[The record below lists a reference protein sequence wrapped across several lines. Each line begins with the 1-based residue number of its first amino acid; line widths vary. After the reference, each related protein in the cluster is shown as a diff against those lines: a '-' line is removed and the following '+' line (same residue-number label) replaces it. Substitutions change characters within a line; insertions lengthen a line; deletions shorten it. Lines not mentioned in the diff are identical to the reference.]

1 MTDLRKMSLFRDV
14 QVALEFQQMAAQGY
28 VDTEFTMY
36 GTIYYTDDQRQYMI
50 SANAPRIID
59 FIDTDI
65 DQGYLALPL
74 CTLTE
79 TCHVP
84 AGERER
90 IANEVK
96 VRLAR
101 KLQTE
106 YSVQFMR
113 LLARL
118 NKREGNDMAK
128 PLLTSLCKKYANTFS
143 ADRLDVLEQLVRY
156 AYRRKVLTSASYEEF
171 QAWFSEERENLADDI
186 IPKDI
191 MSKTWYTLTYE
202 DRPGHKKQLT
212 NARKEWAYNKKI
224 ALEKE
229 GKIVAPVYAHTY
241 WYNNQNGMME
251 DTRDQHQAL
260 CRKLL
265 DDEYWEAVREIAGY
279 PAFISAEDLVGF
291 LSECEQDSETEA
303 LRYFGNV
310 WRIVQKSD

>member
-1 MTDLRKMSLFRDV
+1 
-14 QVALEFQQMAAQGY
+14 
-28 VDTEFTMY
+28 
-36 GTIYYTDDQRQYMI
+36 MI

-65 DQGYLALPL
+65 DQGYLALPMR
-74 CTLTE
+74 TLTE

-113 LLARL
+113 LVERL
-118 NKREGNDMAK
+118 NKREGSDMAK
-128 PLLTSLCKKYANTFS
+128 PLLTALYKKYANTFS
-143 ADRLDVLEQLVRY
+143 ADRLDVIEQLVRY
-156 AYRRKVLTSASYEEF
+156 AYRRKVLTRASYAEF
-171 QAWFSEERENLADDI
+171 QTWFLEERENLADDI

-229 GKIVAPVYAHTY
+229 GKIVAPVYTHTY

-251 DTRDQHQAL
+251 DTREQHQAL
-260 CRKLL
+260 CKRLL
-265 DDEYWEAVREIAGY
+265 DDEYWQAIYEIASY
-279 PAFISAEDLVGF
+279 PAFIAEVDFVSL
-291 LSECEQDSETEA
+291 LSECGQDTEKDA
-303 LRYFGNV
+303 LWYFGHV
-310 WRIVQKSD
+310 WRVFQKSD